1 MYSYLM
7 NTICRTGI
15 FIICAQ
21 VLVHLRPKG
30 FYEKYLKMLMSAMI
44 LMQLFLPVST
54 FFTGEGEKSLAARVA
69 WFEEQLTQSM
79 EQMERNHA
87 EGESI
92 LEQMTLEEV
101 QNRIAIKAQEREAAQ
116 ESAAEAAASL
126 PETEL
131 PEDAPQNMALSQD
144 MSPVQIAPVEKI
156 EIHMQSGEDGQKG
169 QEKQSGNIRQE
180 GGLQDDIRG
189 E

>member
-1 MYSYLM
+1 MHSYLM

-30 FYEKYLKMLMSAMI
+30 SYEKYLKMLVSAMI

-54 FFTGEGEKSLAARVA
+54 FFTGEGERSLAARVA
-69 WFEEQLTQSM
+69 WFQKQLSQSM
-79 EQMERNHA
+79 EQMEQKYS

-101 QNRIAIKAQEREAAQ
+101 LQNTQDTTQ
-116 ESAAEAAASL
+116 T
-126 PETEL
+126 P
-131 PEDAPQNMALSQD
+131 DA
-144 MSPVQIAPVEKI
+144 SPVQVAPVEKI
-156 EIHMQSGEDGQKG
+156 EIHI
-169 QEKQSGNIRQE
+169 QSGNIGQE
-180 GGLQDDIRG
+180 GGRQDELGR

>member
-7 NTICRTGI
+7 NTICKTGI

-30 FYEKYLKMLMSAMI
+30 SYEKYLKMLMSAMI

-116 ESAAEAAASL
+116 
-126 PETEL
+126 
-131 PEDAPQNMALSQD
+131 DI
-144 MSPVQIAPVEKI
+144 SPVQIAPVEKI
-156 EIHMQSGEDGQKG
+156 EIHMQSGQDGQKG
-169 QEKQSGNIRQE
+169 QEEQSGNIRQE
-180 GGLQDDIRG
+180 GGMQDDIRG

>member
-1 MYSYLM
+1 MHSYLM

-30 FYEKYLKMLMSAMI
+30 SYEKYLKMLVSAMI

-54 FFTGEGEKSLAARVA
+54 FFTGEGERSLAARVA
-69 WFEEQLTQSM
+69 WFQKQLSQSM
-79 EQMERNHA
+79 EQMEQKYS

-101 QNRIAIKAQEREAAQ
+101 QNHIALKAVERELAQEN
-116 ESAAEAAASL
+116 AAEAAAVTSA
-126 PETEL
+126 PEGEPAGEVL
-131 PEDAPQNMALSQD
+131 QNMQD
-144 MSPVQIAPVEKI
+144 TTQTPDASPVQVAPVEKI
-156 EIHMQSGEDGQKG
+156 EIHI
-169 QEKQSGNIRQE
+169 QSGNIGQE
-180 GGLQDDIRG
+180 GGRQDELGG

>member
-1 MYSYLM
+1 MHSFLM

-30 FYEKYLKMLMSAMI
+30 SYEKYLKMLMSAMI

-54 FFTGEGEKSLAARVA
+54 LFTGEGERSLAARVA
-69 WFEEQLTQSM
+69 WFEEQLEQSR
-79 EQMERNHA
+79 EQIERNHA

-101 QNRIAIKAQEREAAQ
+101 QNRVAENAAAREQETAAAAG
-116 ESAAEAAASL
+116 ELENAAEEG
-126 PETEL
+126 PEGEL
-131 PEDAPQNMALSQD
+131 PEP
-144 MSPVQIAPVEKI
+144 SPIQIAPVDKI
-156 EIHMQSGEDGQKG
+156 EIGERRDAG
-169 QEKQSGNIRQE
+169 
-180 GGLQDDIRG
+180 
-189 E
+189 

>member
-1 MYSYLM
+1 MHSYLM
-7 NTICRTGI
+7 NIVCRTGI

-30 FYEKYLKMLMSAMI
+30 SYEKYIKMLMSAMI
-44 LMQLFLPVST
+44 LMQLFLPVSA
-54 FFTGEGEKSLAARVA
+54 FFTGEGEGSLAARVA
-69 WFEEQLTQSM
+69 WFEEQLRQSM
-79 EQMERNHA
+79 EQMEQNHA

-101 QNRIAIKAQEREAAQ
+101 QNRMAIKAREEELAK
-116 ESAAEAAASL
+116 ESAAEASASL
-126 PETEL
+126 PEAEL
-131 PEDAPQNMALSQD
+131 PGDAAQNTTQTQNV
-144 MSPVQIAPVEKI
+144 SPVQIDPVEKI
-156 EIHMQSGEDGQKG
+156 EIYMQSGQDGQKE

-180 GGLQDDIRG
+180 GGIQDDLGG